1 MTKIIKNIEGAYK
14 QGLKVGVY
22 FYTCAD
28 TPQEAIEEANYL
40 IKLLEPYK
48 DKICFPIA
56 FDIEDPTHYP
66 GDKNNNNY
74 KTKEEVSNII
84 LAFTDTIKNL
94 DTIQLYMLRKISC
107 MKK

>member
-1 MTKIIKNIEGAYK
+1 M
-14 QGLKVGVY
+14 Y

-56 FDIEDPTHYP
+56 FDIEDRTHYP